1 MPNSILN
8 SPESYSASSYD
19 NNLDHDLDNDTDV
32 LPMIEDSELKILKVL
47 SLLIDYPTNELFAD
61 DTFAVCK
68 QIVMSS
74 PLISPQVRAQVSDLI
89 DGLIAMGS
97 LEAQA
102 QYDGLFER
110 GRTLSL
116 WLFEHVHGE
125 SRDRGQAMV
134 DLMNQYEE
142 AGFMIDMKELPDY
155 IPLYLEFLAYQ
166 ATVINDDI
174 QIRMDIADV
183 SHIIAL
189 LAARLKH
196 RGSLY
201 EGCFNALLQIA
212 GKPLDIVAE
221 YDEKISKEKRD
232 DTFEALDKEW
242 EEEVVDFLDAQQEER
257 CASQTST
264 QSLAAKAGVKKS
276 QSAAKMVDAPV
287 HWVDFKQNKQQ
298 TSKQN
303 KTADQS

>member
-1 MPNSILN
+1 MPNSKLN
-8 SPESYSASSYD
+8 SPESYSAQPYNSD
-19 NNLDHDLDNDTDV
+19 LGDDLDNDLDHDTDV
-32 LPMIEDSELKILKVL
+32 LPMIEHSELKILKVL
-47 SLLIDYPTNELFAD
+47 SLLVDYPTNELFAD
-61 DTFAVCK
+61 DTFATCK

-74 PLISPQVRAQVSDLI
+74 TLISPQVRRQISDLI
-89 DGLIAMGS
+89 DSLIAKGS

-102 QYDGLFER
+102 EYDGLFER

-142 AGFMIDMKELPDY
+142 AGFMINMKELPDY

-174 QIRMDIADV
+174 QIRMEIADV

-189 LAARLKH
+189 LAARLKD

-212 GKPLDIVAE
+212 GKPLDIVAD
-221 YDEKISKEKRD
+221 YDEKISKEPRD
-232 DTFEALDKEW
+232 DTFDAIDKEW

-257 CASQTST
+257 CASSTST
-264 QSLAAKAGVKKS
+264 QSLAAKAGVRRS
-276 QSAAKMVDAPV
+276 TSAAKMVDAPV
-287 HWVDFKQNKQQ
+287 HWVDFKTNQPVKQ
-298 TSKQN
+298 S
-303 KTADQS
+303 